1 MTLQEAARQSRAP
14 ELAYPTALL
23 LLYGA
28 LAGATFTLA
37 KVALSAGVKPLGY
50 AAWQTAGAGLLMA
63 AVALARGQPIPRTPA
78 ALAFYAV
85 CGLIGVAMPSIA
97 MFSALAHISAGTM
110 AIIASTVPL
119 FTFALAA
126 LLGSEPATTRR
137 LLGLLSGLAGALV
150 ILGPRAALP
159 GFNELGWTCLGFLAP
174 LGYAA
179 GSVYAGWRRPADA
192 SPVVLTVGMLVFAG
206 GALTGLAVLRGEAYW
221 PQQLGL
227 AELTI
232 AAQVLVSGFGYLLF
246 FEIIRAAGPV
256 FFSQTAY
263 VVACA
268 GMAWPWLLF
277 GDRVDGALA
286 IAAGLILAGVALARP
301 PARKAAAK

>member
-1 MTLQEAARQSRAP
+1 MSLQEVARQSRAP

-28 LAGATFTLA
+28 LAGSTFTLA
-37 KVALSAGVKPLGY
+37 KIALSAGVKPLGY

-63 AVALARGQPIPRTPA
+63 AVALARGQAIPRTPA
-78 ALAFYAV
+78 ALSFYAV

-97 MFSALAHISAGTM
+97 MFSALAHISAGAM
-110 AIIASTVPL
+110 ATIAAAVPL

-126 LLGSEPATTRR
+126 LLRSEPATPRR

-150 ILGPRAALP
+150 ILAPRASAP
-159 GFNELGWTCLGFLAP
+159 GFDQIGWACVAFLAP

-179 GSVYAGWRRPADA
+179 GSIYAGKRRPAEA
-192 SPVVLTVGMLVFAG
+192 SPVVLTVGMLTFAG
-206 GALTGLAVLRGEAYW
+206 AALTGLAVLRGEAYW
-221 PQQLGL
+221 PRQFGP
-227 AELTI
+227 AELAI
-232 AAQVLVSGFGYLLF
+232 AAQILVSGFGYLLF
-246 FEIIRAAGPV
+246 FEIIRVAGPV

-263 VVACA
+263 MVALA

-277 GDRVDGALA
+277 GDHVDGGLA
-286 IAAGLILAGVALARP
+286 VAAGLILAGVALARP
-301 PARKAAAK
+301 PARWAA

>member
-1 MTLQEAARQSRAP
+1 MTLQEAARQTRAP

-23 LLYGA
+23 LLYGV

-37 KVALSAGVKPLGY
+37 KIALAAGVKPLGY

-63 AVALARGQPIPRTPA
+63 AVALARGQSVPRTPA
-78 ALAFYAV
+78 ALSFYAV

-110 AIIASTVPL
+110 ATIAATVPL

-126 LLGSEPATTRR
+126 LLGSEPATLRR

-150 ILGPRAALP
+150 ILAPRAALP
-159 GFNELGWTCLGFLAP
+159 GFGELGWACLGFLAP

-179 GSVYAGWRRPADA
+179 GSIYAGRRRPAGA
-192 SPVVLTVGMLVFAG
+192 SPVVLTVGMLAFAG
-206 GALTGLAVLRGEAYW
+206 GALTALAVIQGEAYW
-221 PQQLGL
+221 PGQLGL
-227 AELTI
+227 AELAI
-232 AAQVLVSGFGYLLF
+232 AAQILVSGFGYLLF
-246 FEIIRAAGPV
+246 FEIIRVAGPV

-263 VVACA
+263 VVALA
-268 GMAWPWLLF
+268 GMAWPWLMF
-277 GDRVDGALA
+277 GDGVDGRLV
-286 IAAGLILAGVALARP
+286 IAAGLVLAGVALARP
-301 PARKAAAK
+301 PARKAAK